1 MNKRLLT
8 LEDLY
13 SYYST
18 MGTSSHFSSQDAS
31 PMVVQVNGKLNFES
45 NSDIDGLQPVT
56 LQACHIDKNINGS
69 NIKQAVMEKALPS
82 FKNRPILG
90 YIHEVNGQYEFYG
103 HNMHLDDD
111 DNVVYDEI
119 PVGIIPESC
128 NARLEYDEEKGK
140 TYCVVDG
147 FLFNEYTKAT
157 EILQREKE
165 CSVSVELCIREMS
178 YQAKD
183 KYLDIEDFYFSGVTI
198 LGRDKDGDEV
208 APGMVGSNIKLSDF
222 SAENNSMFSYAK
234 IEEKLVDTLEKLN
247 ATLESFNINSTG
259 KEEVVVDKELF
270 EEAVTETVD
279 AEVAEV
285 STEEEMTEIEE
296 MSEETVDETPEV
308 EETVEEMSEETV
320 EESQEESNE
329 DFAEESIE
337 EQAEEPTE
345 FSKVFEVKFEI
356 SHDEIRYALYNLIG
370 QFDELDNE
378 CYMIRSVYDDYF
390 VMQGWCTG
398 ALYGCKYIKEEDNVS
413 LDGERWTLHEELL
426 TDSEKAKL
434 DEMRANYSAIQEK
447 LNTYE
452 KAELDAQKDAI
463 FADESYKEYLEND
476 EFKSLISDKDKYSID
491 ELKDK
496 ADIAFA
502 KCVKKA
508 GTFAAKSAEDKPK
521 TSRHTFT
528 KAGKETKKKP
538 YGNIFNKD

>member
-31 PMVVQVNGKLNFES
+31 PMVVQVNGTLNFES
-45 NSDIDGLQPVT
+45 NSDIEGLQPVT

-69 NIKQAVMEKALPS
+69 NIKQEVMEKALPS

-103 HNMHLDDD
+103 HNMHLDED

-147 FLFNEYTKAT
+147 FLFSEYTKAA

-198 LGRDKDGDEV
+198 LGRDKDGDVV

-222 SAENNSMFSYAK
+222 SAENNSMFSYAR

-259 KEEVVVDKELF
+259 KEEVVVDQELF

-337 EQAEEPTE
+337 EQADEPTE

-447 LNTYE
+447 LHTYE
-452 KAELDAQKDAI
+452 KAELDAQKEAI
-463 FADESYKEYLEND
+463 FADESYKEYLENE
-476 EFKSLISDKDKYSID
+476 EFKSLISDKDKYSVD

>member
-45 NSDIDGLQPVT
+45 NSDIEGLQPVT

-69 NIKQAVMEKALPS
+69 NIKQEVMEKALPS

-103 HNMHLDDD
+103 HNMHLDED

-147 FLFNEYTKAT
+147 FLFSEYTKAA

-183 KYLDIEDFYFSGVTI
+183 KYLDIEDFYFSGVTV
-198 LGRDKDGDEV
+198 LGRDKDGEAV

-222 SAENNSMFSYAK
+222 SAENNSMFSQ
-234 IEEKLVDTLEKLN
+234 IEINEKLVDTLEKLN
-247 ATLESFNINSTG
+247 ATLESFNINNTER
-259 KEEVVVDKELF
+259 KEEIDVDKEKF
-270 EEAVTETVD
+270 EEEVTETVVE
-279 AEVAEV
+279 EVTET
-285 STEEEMTEIEE
+285 STEEEVTEIEE
-296 MSEETVDETPEV
+296 MSEETVDETPEETV
-308 EETVEEMSEETV
+308 EEVVEEMSEET
-320 EESQEESNE
+320 EEETQEESNE
-329 DFAEESIE
+329 EFTEEVVE
-337 EQAEEPTE
+337 ENEEPKT
-345 FSKVFEVKFEI
+345 FEVKFEI
-356 SHDEIRYALYNLIG
+356 SHDDIRYALYNLIG
-370 QFDELDNE
+370 QFNELDNE
-378 CYMIRSVYDDYF
+378 YYVIHSVYDTYF

-398 ALYGCKYIKEEDNVS
+398 ALYGCKYTKDGDNVS
-413 LDGERWTLHEELL
+413 LEGERWALHMELL

-434 DEMRANYSAIQEK
+434 DEMRSNYSAIQNE
-447 LNTYE
+447 LNSYK
-452 KAELDAQKDAI
+452 KAELDAAKDAI
-463 FADESYKEYLEND
+463 FAEEAYADFLETA
-476 EFKSLISDKDKYSID
+476 EFKELISQKDDYSLE

-496 ADIAFA
+496 AELAFA
-502 KCVKKA
+502 KCVKQNKTFSFNEGNRKIA
-508 GTFAAKSAEDKPK
+508 KHTFANPAKA
-521 TSRHTFT
+521 
-528 KAGKETKKKP
+528 TKKKP
-538 YGNIFNKD
+538 YGTLFD